1 MKNEKTLI
9 EEKKEKEEKEKS
21 NTIKFNECNHL
32 LKTLQSQYDI
42 APEVLKELQSE

>member
-21 NTIKFNECNHL
+21 NTLKFNECNHL
-32 LKTLQSQYDI
+32 LKTTPATMRHAL
-42 APEVLKELQSE
+42 